1 MDVMEIEIY
10 QIKDAEKKQMVTKVL
25 SDRPGFTAPEPLDPA
40 MYHRVFMGDVEC
52 SSPYELVFLFNTVGH
67 RLFRG
72 EKLGLSDVIKVKAL
86 SEDVCFLY
94 DRIGVSL
101 IEFDV
106 EKVPPEEGLIRVL
119 VVEPNRVPYES
130 EIENTLEGEQKAV
143 EGLIQYLYNGDGTI
157 TVVNDEG
164 KLNGMEGNRRI
175 EGDVLVGPFFI
186 AGDDGESL
194 CSLTDEQMEY
204 YADRFAEPEEI
215 SREEIEEHCSMRFFS
230 W

>member
-10 QIKDAEKKQMVTKVL
+10 QIKDAEKKRLVAKAL
-25 SDRPGFTAPEPLDPA
+25 SDRPGFTAPEPVDPS

-52 SSPYELVFLFNTVGH
+52 KSPYELVFLFNTVGH

-72 EKLGLSDVIKVKAL
+72 EKLGLSDVIRIKSL

-101 IEFDV
+101 IEFDT
-106 EKVPPEEGLIRVL
+106 EKVLQEENLIRVL
-119 VVEPNRVPYES
+119 VVEPHRIPFES

-143 EGLIQYLYNGDGTI
+143 EGLLQYLYNGDGTI
-157 TVVNDEG
+157 TVINDES

-175 EGDVLVGPFFI
+175 KGDVLVGPFFI
-186 AGDDGESL
+186 AGDNGETL
-194 CSLTDEQMEY
+194 CSLTNEQMSY
-204 YADRFAEPEEI
+204 YAERFAEPEEI
-215 SREEIEEHCSMRFFS
+215 SREEIEEHCKIMFFS